1 MTTFFDRRQGLPP
14 DARRTPADRCV
25 RSCLAEAP
33 DGAIRGTG
41 ATGQAVATARAAD
54 RAEAPV
60 TPVPGP
66 DPALQMI
73 DGDAVRA
80 DGNGPVDPADPAFV
94 APRLT
99 RAPWRRQIA

>member
-14 DARRTPADRCV
+14 DARRAPADRGV
-25 RSCLAEAP
+25 WTCLAEAP

-41 ATGQAVATARAAD
+41 ATGQAAATARAAD

-60 TPVPGP
+60 TPVPDP
-66 DPALQMI
+66 DPTMQMM

-80 DGNGPVDPADPAFV
+80 GGNGPVDPADPAFV
-94 APRLT
+94 ALRLT
-99 RAPWRRQIA
+99 RAPCRRQIA